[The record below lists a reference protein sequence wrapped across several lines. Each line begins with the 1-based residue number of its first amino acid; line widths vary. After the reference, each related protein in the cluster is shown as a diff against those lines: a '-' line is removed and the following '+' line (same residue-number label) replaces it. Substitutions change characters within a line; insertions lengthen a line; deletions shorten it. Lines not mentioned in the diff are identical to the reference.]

1 MSEQT
6 SNRDQSASERSPWSR
21 PGVLISGAFLL
32 CLVLLGLVVAA
43 IGSGSAPHPST
54 LPSAH
59 QAASA
64 PRAGAGAG
72 ASGCSLPAGAQTIPG
87 GGPPPAGW
95 QTVGAMQAPQSPAVY
110 GPQRSDGPWETCFA
124 HDPSG
129 ALLAALNFYAEGTAA
144 SPAAV
149 MAHLA
154 VGAPGDLGS
163 SQQLDSSGP
172 IQFAG
177 YRYVSYTP
185 SNAQVSIVFAGAQGK
200 LLAVVTTM
208 VWRDG
213 DWKYLFPAAGTP
225 AMQVLPDLTGYVPW
239 SSF

>member
-6 SNRDQSASERSPWSR
+6 SNPDQSSSERSPWSR

-32 CLVLLGLVVAA
+32 CLVLLGVVVAA
-43 IGSGSAPHPST
+43 IGGSNAQPPAST
-54 LPSAH
+54 LPSARR
-59 QAASA
+59 AAQA
-64 PRAGAGAG
+64 PRGGVG
-72 ASGCSLPAGAQTIPG
+72 ASGCSLPAGSQAIPG
-87 GGPPPAGW
+87 AGPPPARW
-95 QTVGAMQAPQSPAVY
+95 QTVGSMQVPQSPAVY
-110 GPQRSDGPWETCFA
+110 GPQRSAGPWQTCFA

-129 ALLAALNFYAEGTAA
+129 ALLAAMNFYAEGTEA

-163 SQQLDSSGP
+163 SEQLDSSGP

-185 SNAQVSIVFAGAQGK
+185 SVAQMTVVFAGAQGK

-213 DWKYLFPAAGTP
+213 DWKYRFPAAGTP